1 MKENKENHDIKDIK
15 QAKYVFYRSHILVKK
30 CYIHNLQI

>member
-15 QAKYVFYRSHILVKK
+15 LAKYDWQVLNRSAKI
-30 CYIHNLQI
+30 